1 MGTESK
7 VLHNWRLRFIDAT
20 DDALLLTDG
29 NVVLDCNQRAVALF
43 RCMESSQLVGSSL
56 LDLTPDR
63 HSILVACDEDT
74 GGAVTGTHTDGLV
87 RQDGERFTALVSVSV
102 LVDPGSRAFVVSLR
116 DITSRLIVQQ
126 EDGLLEQAY
135 LMALFERSPE
145 AIAIVDRNGIV
156 LRVNSFFGR
165 VFGYRMEEV
174 VGRDIDQLI
183 VPESNREEG
192 RDLTRTGL
200 SGMEVEYQTWRR
212 RKSGEIFPTSVLA
225 APIFHNGS
233 LVALYVIYRDISRL
247 REVEQKLKQAQRQLD
262 AVISQAPITI
272 FLLDAETRFAM
283 SVGQVMDRAG
293 WKESDLLGQSA
304 YDFFAEMP
312 DVLSA
317 IRLSVSGQTARVVT
331 EFRGTSLELQ
341 FTPIQDAD
349 GGIQSIIG
357 VMRDVT
363 DSILAQKQ
371 LEFMAHHDI
380 LTGLPN
386 RKMFQEQVRDAI
398 RRAKRHKSGFA
409 VLFLDLDRFKAIN
422 DALGHQTGDQVIQH
436 AAVQCASILREV
448 DLVARLGGDEF
459 AILLEEVEKNEQ
471 IETVIRRLQAAIS
484 VRYFDDDRDLT
495 VECSIGI
502 SLYPRDGLDEEA
514 LIKNADTAMYKA
526 KSSGRGRYMFYT
538 PDLPDSPS
546 GEYAKTTLLRRA
558 LEQEHFV
565 LHYQPIVRTSDLAV
579 TGVEALIR
587 LRQSDG
593 HLMPPL
599 EFIALAEETG
609 LIIPIGSWVL
619 QEACRQQRAWLE
631 KDAWQLRMA
640 INLSARQFRDPEFLA
655 TIGDMLSKMDIPPEL
670 FMVEITESMMFP
682 DPRTALAILAE
693 LRALRVAVSIDD
705 FGTGFS
711 SLSYLKDFSV
721 DFIKTDRSFIAGTP
735 NDKKSCGIT
744 RTILSLSRN
753 LGMGMI
759 AEGVETAGQYRF
771 LQTIGC
777 DEMQGFFFGRPVDS
791 ETLSVRFEQSP
802 IKDHQ
807 PILQIPEN

>member
-1 MGTESK
+1 MSTESK
-7 VLHNWRLRFIDAT
+7 IQDNWRLRFIDET

-29 NVVLDCNQRAVALF
+29 DIVLDCNQRAVALF
-43 RCMESSQLVGSSL
+43 RCGESNPLVGLSL
-56 LDLTPDR
+56 LDLTPDH

-87 RQDGERFTALVSVSV
+87 RRDGEHFTALVSVSV
-102 LVDPGSRAFVVSLR
+102 LVDPSSRAFVISLR
-116 DITSRLIVQQ
+116 DITSRLVVQQ
-126 EDGLLEQAY
+126 QDGRLEQAY
-135 LMALFERSPE
+135 LMTLFERSPE
-145 AIAIVDRNGIV
+145 AIAIVDPRGTV
-156 LRVNSFFGR
+156 LRVNHFFCR
-165 VFGYRMEEV
+165 VFGYPTEEAI
-174 VGRDIDQLI
+174 GQDIDQLI
-183 VPESNREEG
+183 VPESRRDEG

-212 RKSGEIFPTSVLA
+212 RKSGELFPVSVLA
-225 APIFHNGS
+225 TPILHNGS

-247 REVEQKLKQAQRQLD
+247 REAEQRLKQTQRELD

-272 FLLDAETRFAM
+272 FLLDSEMRFTMGLGQAM
-283 SVGQVMDRAG
+283 ERVG
-293 WKESDLLGQSA
+293 WKESDLLGKSA
-304 YDFFAEMP
+304 YEFFSEMP

-317 IRLSVSGQTARVVT
+317 IRLSLSGQTPRVVS

-341 FTPIQDAD
+341 FTLIQDAD
-349 GGIQSIIG
+349 SGAQSIMG

-363 DSILAQKQ
+363 DSVLAQKQ

-422 DALGHQTGDQVIQH
+422 DTLGHQTGDQVIQH

-448 DLVARLGGDEF
+448 DMVARLGGDEF
-459 AILLEEVEKNEQ
+459 AILLEEVDTNEPV
-471 IETVIRRLQAAIS
+471 ETAIRRLQSAIAAP
-484 VRYFDDDRDLT
+484 YFDDDRDLT
-495 VECSIGI
+495 VGCSIGI
-502 SLYPRDGLDEEA
+502 SLYPRDGLDEDS
-514 LIKNADTAMYKA
+514 LIKHADTAMYKA
-526 KSSGRGRYMFYT
+526 KNLGRGQYMFYA

-558 LEQEHFV
+558 LEQGRFV
-565 LHYQPIVRTSDLAV
+565 LHYQPIVRTLDQTV

-609 LIIPIGSWVL
+609 LIIPIGCWVL
-619 QEACRQQRAWLE
+619 EEACRQQRAWLE
-631 KDAWQLRMA
+631 KNAWQLRMA
-640 INLSARQFRDPEFLA
+640 INLSARQFRDPKFLT
-655 TIGDMLSKMDIPPEL
+655 TIGDMLEKMNVPPEL

-682 DPRTALAILAE
+682 DPRTALAILGE
-693 LRALRVAVSIDD
+693 LRAMRVAVSIDD

-759 AEGVETAGQYRF
+759 AEGVETAGQYHF

-777 DEMQGFFFGRPVDS
+777 DEMQGFFFGRPVEA

-802 IKDHQ
+802 IKNHQ
-807 PILQIPEN
+807 PILQVPEN